1 MEQNKITMIKKL
13 TSVITALIITI
24 SMAAQITIIPKP
36 NSIKVNEDNFALNS
50 ETVIY
55 SNEKERAN
63 IYYLQEFIKDATP
76 FPLKQQIEYP
86 SQNFIILEVTQ
97 EGKIPAEGYKLQVS
111 SKGVTIKGSTQ
122 TGIFYGIQSL
132 LQMLPAT
139 IYSGNIS
146 GHEKWIIQ
154 GVEIEDSPRYSYRGM
169 HLDVSRTFFDVNT
182 VKKFINWLSFHKMN
196 KFHWH
201 LTDDNGWRVEIK
213 KYPKL
218 TEVGAW
224 RGENEALDAAFGSGN
239 KRYGG
244 FYTQREIKEIVAYA
258 TERHIEI
265 IPEID
270 LPGHS
275 RAVTA
280 AYPEVGCDGEDESV
294 SVQGEEQNVW
304 CVGKEHNFKMLNN
317 IIKEVAA
324 LFPSKY
330 FHIGGDEVNYEQWN
344 NCPHCQA
351 LMKEKEMQKHEELL
365 NYFVRKMEI
374 IVEKHGKHMAG
385 WDEILDGG
393 ELKPQTRVYA
403 WRSVAKGIESVTKGQ
418 PTVMMPGEYC
428 YFDMKQSPAERGHNW
443 AGIVTLE
450 KVYSLDP
457 TSKIASANAQITT
470 ANGQVNLATSK
481 STPSLTQ
488 EQEALI
494 LGVQGGLWAE
504 LFGRP
509 ARFMEYQA
517 YPRIAALSEVGWT
530 LPENK
535 EFNEFSYRLSTAHF
549 ERMHQMGIEFRMDPP
564 KVVYI
569 NGSIMVTAP
578 YPWSIVRYTT
588 DESEP
593 TMYSPLYR
601 GEIITDRAQKFRFA
615 TFYKDQIKSIS
626 VKPENANY
634 TYLKPITTIETS
646 MTENSRF
653 PIKNVTDY
661 SFKTYF
667 RSNSKIKAGDYFIY
681 KFDSPVKASRITVE
695 TGIPNITFYGVTD
708 GYAEFSYDGVNYVE
722 KTEFKLNSA
731 VLYPKEEVKSVRIVA
746 TKPNDGYILAL
757 QDLRIEE

>member
-1 MEQNKITMIKKL
+1 MTKKL
-13 TSVITALIITI
+13 TTVLTSIILTVTMTA
-24 SMAAQITIIPKP
+24 QVTIIPKP
-36 NSIKVNEDNFALNS
+36 NKIVITKESFTLNKG
-50 ETVIY
+50 TVIY
-55 SNEKERAN
+55 TTEKTEAN
-63 IYYLQEFIKDATP
+63 ILYMQGFLKGATK
-76 FPLKQQIEYP
+76 FDFEQVKQVP
-86 SQNFIILEVTQ
+86 SQNFIILDLSVSSD
-97 EGKIPAEGYKLQVS
+97 IPEEGYTLKVTEQ
-111 SKGVTIKGSTQ
+111 GITIKAFSQ

-132 LQMLPAT
+132 FQMLPPT
-139 IYSGNIS
+139 IYSGNPS
-146 GHEKWIIQ
+146 GHETWIVQ
-154 GVEIEDSPRYSYRGM
+154 GVEIEDSPRYGYRGM
-169 HLDVSRTFFDVNT
+169 HLDVSRTFFDVNA

-218 TEVGAW
+218 TELGAW
-224 RGENEALDAAFGSGN
+224 RGENEVLDPAFGSG
-239 KRYGG
+239 KHRYGG
-244 FYTQREIKEIVAYA
+244 FYTQKEIKEIVTYA
-258 TERHIEI
+258 AERHIEI

-275 RAVTA
+275 KAVTA
-280 AYPEVGCDGEDESV
+280 AYPGVGCDGEDSGK
-294 SVQGEEQNVW
+294 SVQGEGQNVW
-304 CVGKEHNFKMLNN
+304 CVGKPLNFKMLDN

-330 FHIGGDEVNYEQWN
+330 FHIGGDEVNYEQWDK
-344 NCPHCQA
+344 CPHCQA
-351 LMKEKEMQKHEELL
+351 LMKEKGMVKHEELL
-365 NYFVRKMEI
+365 NYFVRKMES

-393 ELKPQTRVYA
+393 DLLPQSRVYA

-428 YFDMKQSPAERGHNW
+428 YLDMKQSPAERGHNW

-457 TSKIASANAQITT
+457 TSKIASANAQTASAITQITT
-470 ANGQVNLATSK
+470 ASGQINLATGK
-481 STPSLTQ
+481 KFPSLTQ

-517 YPRIAALSEVGWT
+517 YPRIAALAEVGWT
-530 LPENK
+530 QPENK

-549 ERMHQMGIEFRMDPP
+549 ERMFQMGIEFRMDPP

-569 NGSIMVTAP
+569 NGAIMVTAP
-578 YPWSIVRYTT
+578 YPWAIVRYTT

-593 TMYSPLYR
+593 TIYSPLYR
-601 GEIITDRAQKFRFA
+601 GEIITDKAQKFRFA
-615 TFYKDQIKSIS
+615 TFYRDQIKSIS
-626 VKPENANY
+626 VQPENANY
-634 TYLKPITTIETS
+634 SYLKPVTTIETS

-661 SFKTYF
+661 SFGTYF
-667 RSNSKIKAGDYFIY
+667 RSGSKIKAGDYFIY
-681 KFDSPVKASRITVE
+681 KFDSPVKSSRITVE

-708 GYAEFSYDGVNYVE
+708 GYAELSYDGVNY
-722 KTEFKLNSA
+722 TERTEIELNTA
-731 VLYPKEEVKSVRIVA
+731 VLYPKEAVKSVRIVA
-746 TKPNDGYILAL
+746 TTPNDGHILAL
-757 QDLRIEE
+757 QDLKIEE